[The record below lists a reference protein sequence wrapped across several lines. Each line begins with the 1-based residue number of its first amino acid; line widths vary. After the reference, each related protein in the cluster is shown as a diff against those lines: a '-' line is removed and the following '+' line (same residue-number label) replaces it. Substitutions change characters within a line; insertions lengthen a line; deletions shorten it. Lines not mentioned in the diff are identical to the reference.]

1 MFKSGSHCKFPFL
14 TLEELLKLKS
24 KSPPNVTTI
33 LSSKKLLP
41 TLKFTLDLL
50 MPAFA
55 TLLLIPDAAPKSS
68 VLLYKDVPTSKRKL
82 LSPVSLYSMLEN
94 ILLISLVRI

>member
-24 KSPPNVTTI
+24 KSPPKVTTI

-41 TLKFTLDLL
+41 TLKLTLDLL
-50 MPAFA
+50 MPAPA
-55 TLLLIPDAAPKSS
+55 TLLLMPEAAPKSS
-68 VLLYKDVPTSKRKL
+68 ELLYKEVPTSKRKL
-82 LSPVSLYSMLEN
+82 LSPVSL
-94 ILLISLVRI
+94 